1 MTSSVAAIMR
11 VSPDP
16 QILSESDWNDQ
27 SIQEV
32 EKSGKDAA
40 NGMKY
45 QASKTLAEKG
55 EPPR

>member
-1 MTSSVAAIMR
+1 MR